1 MLIVVMMGNWAD
13 DSAKTT
19 ESDYECSYVANLSD
33 FNYFDEMQV
42 PEYVEI
48 EEVRHVEYIES
59 YMNESEAEEYVEI
72 LVPGVE
78 GETWLVE
85 GARLNEW

>member
-1 MLIVVMMGNWAD
+1 M
-13 DSAKTT
+13 
-19 ESDYECSYVANLSD
+19 
-33 FNYFDEMQV
+33 
-42 PEYVEI
+42 PEYVKI
-48 EEVRHVEYIES
+48 EEARHVEYIES

-72 LVPGVE
+72 VSGVE